1 MDLGNL
7 GVIEDV
13 SRSPLP
19 TISTI
24 EKKVLGADGSL
35 YKSNS
40 FAPLDIQASIRLF
53 NFSDYTIDKKI
64 NELMELAYSKEMKPL
79 NYKNKRTRYDAILIS
94 IDNFEKYRNRY
105 AYLNLV
111 FRAPYPFARSEYR
124 FNRYKNFTDEVIEMG
139 TPCSTKGIFTFTGNK
154 NKITNMR
161 TGEFIEILDG
171 TSQNFLIDCEKHLVK
186 FGSNRAMDR
195 LSPYSDFFEIK
206 PGDRI
211 KADSPVSLEYYERYL
226 YDR

>member
-64 NELMELAYSKEMKPL
+64 NELMELVYSKEMKAL
-79 NYKNKRTRYDAILIS
+79 NYKNKRTWYDAILVS
-94 IDNFEKYRNRY
+94 IEDFERYRNSY
-105 AYLNLV
+105 AHLTLV
-111 FRAPYPFARSEYR
+111 FRAPYPLARSEYR
-124 FNRYKNFTDEVIEMG
+124 IDRYKNFTDEVIEMNG
-139 TPCSTKGIFTFTGNK
+139 ACASEGIFTFTGDR

-161 TGEFIEILDG
+161 TGEFIEITDG
-171 TSQNFLIDCEKHLVK
+171 TSQNFIIDCEKNLVK
-186 FGSNRAMDR
+186 IGSNRAMER
-195 LSPYSDFFEIK
+195 LSPYSDFFKIR

-211 KADSPVSLEYYERYL
+211 KAEKPVSLEYYERYL